1 MSNFKEQIDHGSCK
15 VGRVLFC
22 EQGCCH
28 AGAHN
33 SHLGD
38 ARATDMGKER
48 GEVNVGELMRERFAA
63 DNPDTVV
70 NIGFTT
76 HAGTVTAA
84 DDWDEPAKHKRVNP
98 SLAGAP

>member
-1 MSNFKEQIDHGSCK
+1 M
-15 VGRVLFC
+15 LFC

-63 DNPDTVV
+63 DSPDTVV

-98 SLAGAP
+98 SLAGAPD